1 MVANTALTPNTVAEE
16 PLSLSKW
23 RLEGPFE
30 TGLRQAQ
37 PLLRMSGVG

>member
-1 MVANTALTPNTVAEE
+1 MFNLKHPAHPEE

-23 RLEGPFE
+23 HLEGYLTLQSFE

-37 PLLRMSGVG
+37 PLLRMSG